1 MTNPSDS
8 EKPETV
14 TVPLSK
20 PLTFGDGDQKKIWKE
35 LTFREATV
43 ADLIAA
49 EKLADGEIG
58 LSAATLAIVAGVPFP
73 IFVKLPARDMRAILA
88 KAGHLLGN

>member
-1 MTNPSDS
+1 MTNANDGD
-8 EKPETV
+8 KPATV

-20 PLTFGDGDQKKIWKE
+20 PLTFGEGAQQKSWPE

-43 ADLIAA
+43 GDLIAA
-49 EKLADGEIG
+49 EKFAEGEIG
-58 LSAATLAIVAGVPFP
+58 LSAATLAIVSGVPFP
-73 IFVKLPARDMRAILA
+73 IFVKLPARDMRTILA

>member
-1 MTNPSDS
+1 MTNPSDA
-8 EKPETV
+8 EQQTAV

-20 PLTFGDGDQKKIWKE
+20 PLTFGEGDQKKIWTE
-35 LTFREATV
+35 LTIREATV

-58 LSAATLAIVAGVPFP
+58 LSAATLAIIAGVPFP
-73 IFVKLPARDMRAILA
+73 IFVKLPAREMRAIFA